1 MTEDEFR
8 VEVALSE
15 EKHGVSLGERLRT
28 MDLDDEARE
37 RLGSKA
43 IVTRD
48 GMHLFVYAGAIE
60 TAREAKRVVT
70 QLAEDDGLIAEV
82 SMTRWHPVEG
92 AWKDAEQ
99 PLPLSEAEKAAE
111 LRAKSERVAGEDPGV
126 KYPAFVL
133 IQSYE
138 PEFMRDLGL

>member
-1 MTEDEFR
+1 MTDDEFR

-15 EKHGVSLGERLRT
+15 EEHGVSLGERLRT
-28 MDLDDEARE
+28 MDLDDEAQE
-37 RLGSKA
+37 RLGSNA

-48 GMHLFVYAGAIE
+48 GMHLFVYAGTIE

-70 QLAEDDGLIAEV
+70 ELAEEDGLTAEV

-99 PLPLSEAEKAAE
+99 SLPDSEEEKAAE
-111 LRAKSERVAGEDPGV
+111 LRAKSDRVADEDPGV
-126 KYPAFVL
+126 KFPTFVM
-133 IQSYE
+133 IQSYK